1 MMAAPMKSRVL
12 VVEDDANLS
21 AVLHENLTFEG
32 FDVRVVGDGAQALED
47 ARAFLPDLVVLDIML
62 PGMNGFELCG
72 TLRRNGRTPVLILS
86 ARSDKNDKVRGLNL
100 GADDYITKPFE
111 LEEFLARVHAV
122 LRRARPATEVLQMGS
137 VRINFRAHTAH
148 RGQQEI
154 HLTHREFDLLKY
166 LSERAGRVV
175 GRDELLRDLWEFP
188 DPGLTRSVD
197 HAIGRL
203 RRKVEAD
210 PHRPRFIH
218 TAVGHGYVM
227 VLEGP
232 PPDSASEHRFF
243 FDGIGE

>member
-1 MMAAPMKSRVL
+1 
-12 VVEDDANLS
+12 
-21 AVLHENLTFEG
+21 
-32 FDVRVVGDGAQALED
+32 
-47 ARAFLPDLVVLDIML
+47 
-62 PGMNGFELCG
+62 
-72 TLRRNGRTPVLILS
+72 
-86 ARSDKNDKVRGLNL
+86 
-100 GADDYITKPFE
+100 
-111 LEEFLARVHAV
+111 
-122 LRRARPATEVLQMGS
+122 MGS

-232 PPDSASEHRFF
+232 PPDSVSEHRFF